1 MKTDSQLQKDVL
13 AELKWQPSLNAAH
26 IGVTAKDNT
35 VTLTGQVEHY
45 MEKIAA
51 QNAAKGVYGVQAIA
65 NDIKVE
71 LPGSNSRTDEDIAA
85 AALNALT
92 WDIEVPNDSVKVI
105 VSNGYVTLEGNVDWH
120 YQKDAAERCIQY
132 LMGVK
137 AVTNS
142 LHIKPTAKW
151 TDVTHNIEAAFRRS
165 ADMDARRIAV
175 ETHDGKVTLSG
186 SVSSWK
192 ERDEA
197 VIAAWAAPGVTSVND
212 KLAVA
217 L

>member
-1 MKTDSQLQKDVL
+1 MKTDSQLQRDVL
-13 AELKWQPSLNAAH
+13 AELKWQPSVNAVH

-45 MEKIAA
+45 AEKIAA
-51 QNAAKGVYGVQAIA
+51 QNATKGVYGVKAVA

-71 LPGSNSRTDEDIAA
+71 LPGSSCRTDQDIAE
-85 AALNALT
+85 AALNAMT
-92 WDIEVPNDSVKVI
+92 WDFEVPNDSVKVI
-105 VSNGYVTLEGNVDWH
+105 VSNGHVTLEGTVDWH
-120 YQKDAAERCIQY
+120 YQKDAAERCIQH

-142 LHIKPTAKW
+142 LHIKPTVKW
-151 TDVTHNIEAAFRRS
+151 TDVTSQIEEAFRRS

-192 ERDEA
+192 ERNEA

-212 KLAVA
+212 KLAVT